1 MTTPRLFSG
10 MQPSADSLH
19 FGNFAG
25 ALLQWIE
32 MQNTHDAVFCVV
44 DLHAITVP
52 QDPKA
57 LAATTRKT
65 AAQYIACGIDSEKS
79 TMFVQSHVP
88 AHSELAWILNTVT
101 SFGEASRMTQFKDKS
116 HKQGSDNATVGLFT
130 YPILQAADILL
141 YDATVVPV
149 GEDQRQH
156 IELTRNIAERFN
168 QRFGETFVVPEVKI
182 MDAAAKIYD
191 LQNPEAKMSK
201 SGDSPQGI
209 LWLLDEPSLIT
220 KKIKSAV
227 TDTDTEIRF
236 DPERKPGVSNLLS
249 LASLA
254 TGKTLNALEEEFQGS
269 GYGNLKSSVAEAV
282 VELLAPIRA
291 ETQDLLGDPAELDRV
306 LAKGAEKAEKMAHAT
321 LSAVHEAVGL
331 LPRA

>member
-19 FGNFAG
+19 FGNYAG
-25 ALLQWIE
+25 ALLQWIG

-52 QDPKA
+52 QDPKT

-65 AAQYIACGIDSEKS
+65 AAQYIACGIDPNKS
-79 TMFVQSHVP
+79 TLFVQSHVP

-116 HKQGSDNATVGLFT
+116 LKQGSDNSTVGLFT

-168 QRFGETFVVPEVKI
+168 QRFSETFVVPEVKI
-182 MDAAAKIYD
+182 LDAAAKIYD
-191 LQNPEAKMSK
+191 LQNPDSKMSK
-201 SGDSPQGI
+201 SGEAPQGI
-209 LWLLDEPSLIT
+209 LWLLDEPAVIT

-236 DPERKPGVSNLLS
+236 DAVNKPGVSNLLT

-254 TGKTLNALEEEFQGS
+254 TGKGMPALEAEFQGL
-269 GYGNLKSSVAEAV
+269 GYGNLKSTVAEAV
-282 VELLAPIRA
+282 VELLEPIRTTTH
-291 ETQDLLGDPAELDRV
+291 ELLADPAELDRM
-306 LAKGAEKAEKMAHAT
+306 LARGAEKAEERANRT
-321 LSAVHEAVGL
+321 LAKVHTAVGF

>member
-19 FGNFAG
+19 FGNYAG

-52 QDPKA
+52 QDPKT

-65 AAQYIACGIDSEKS
+65 AAQYMACGIDPEKS
-79 TMFVQSHVP
+79 TLFVQSHVP

-116 HKQGSDNATVGLFT
+116 QKQGSDNATVGLFT

-168 QRFGETFVVPEVKI
+168 QRFGETFVVPDARI
-182 MDAAAKIYD
+182 IDAAGKIYD
-191 LQNPEAKMSK
+191 LQNPEYKMSK
-201 SGDSPQGI
+201 SGESPQGI
-209 LWLLDEPSLIT
+209 LWLLDEPAVIT
-220 KKIKSAV
+220 KKINSAV
-227 TDTDTEIRF
+227 TDTDIEIRF
-236 DPERKPGVSNLLS
+236 DSEQKPGVSNLLT

-254 TGKTLNALEEEFQGS
+254 TGKSVPALEREFQGL
-269 GYGNLKSSVAEAV
+269 GYGALKTMVAEAV
-282 VELLAPIRA
+282 VELLEPIQTTHHELMA
-291 ETQDLLGDPAELDRV
+291 DPAELDRV
-306 LAKGAEKAEKMAHAT
+306 LFLGAEKATNHSSAT
-321 LSAVHEAVGL
+321 LSRVRQSLGL
-331 LPRA
+331 LG